1 MSDHLKSGFANRT
14 LPSQQT
20 RDEILDQINPDDF
33 SWAIPI
39 MRAGYGGRALVYL
52 TIAGTS
58 LWSIWQGGEAK
69 GTTAALEWLD
79 GGWGTIVLLFIILGL
94 AAYALWRVVDSIWD
108 LEAYGRGM
116 KGLVARTAMI
126 VTGLIHLVM
135 AGLAVT
141 VLIDHQSEGR
151 SGGGTLTELA
161 ASSTGTMLLGAAGLL
176 TLGAAGYYLHKAWDE
191 GYRVHLRANQLTRR
205 LNTLLKMG
213 VAANGVVIGVIGA
226 LILKAAMS
234 ASAENPDGIGSVF
247 DWLQE
252 QVFGQILVTALCL
265 GLLGFALFCW
275 INAMYRVVPKASQS
289 GTETLGDALGDN

>member
-1 MSDHLKSGFANRT
+1 MSDRLKSELANRT

-20 RDEILDQINPDDF
+20 RNEILDQINPDDF

-39 MRAGYGGRALVYL
+39 MRTGYGGRALVYL

-58 LWSIWQGGEAK
+58 LWSIWQGGDAK

-94 AAYALWRVVDSIWD
+94 TAYAIWRVVDSIWD
-108 LEAYGRGM
+108 LEAYGLGV

-126 VTGLIHLVM
+126 VTGLVHLVM
-135 AGLAVT
+135 AGLAVA
-141 VLIDHQSEGR
+141 VLIDHQSDSNSRGDKIAQ
-151 SGGGTLTELA
+151 LA
-161 ASSTGTMLLGAAGLL
+161 SSSTGTIIFSVVGLL
-176 TLGAAGYYLHKAWDE
+176 TLSAAVYYLHKAWDE
-191 GYRVHLRANQLTRR
+191 GYRTHLKANQLTRR
-205 LNTLLKMG
+205 LNTLLKIG

-226 LILKAAMS
+226 LIMKAAVS
-234 ASAENPDGIGSVF
+234 ASADNPDGIGSVF
-247 DWLQE
+247 DWLQA

-275 INAMYRVVPKASQS
+275 INALYRVVPKASSS
-289 GTETLGDALGDN
+289 GTKTLGDVLSGD